1 MTEKCQTH
9 KDMLST
15 LSNDDSWHR
24 DPDRVEPDWGQRRAS
39 GTGPGHRPASASAAA
54 ATQYPLSMS
63 PRTAATSRG
72 PTHKFA
78 QFLQPLKVCSNRADR
93 NSNLFIERT
102 RPLRQTG
109 GGRDGWD
116 SHLSCFV
123 VSVTNDMSSETCH
136 EAKSQTSLDPLI
148 CISWHT
154 YNLHYI
160 STCRCYL
167 HNCTTGEVIQQYP
180 AACWLQVACAVFRAD
195 CIVVCSAVRRWQQ
208 SLVTGTRTTATCS
221 GELQLGGYGG
231 YNLDLKSWF
240 WSSST
245 PELAFLLIMEYSYS
259 RISFFANYGVELL
272 HN

>member
-1 MTEKCQTH
+1 
-9 KDMLST
+9 
-15 LSNDDSWHR
+15 
-24 DPDRVEPDWGQRRAS
+24 
-39 GTGPGHRPASASAAA
+39 
-54 ATQYPLSMS
+54 MS

-109 GGRDGWD
+109 GGRVGWD

-123 VSVTNDMSSETCH
+123 VSVTNNMSSETCH

-148 CISWHT
+148 CISWHI
-154 YNLHYI
+154 HI

-195 CIVVCSAVRRWQQ
+195 YCCVQCGEAVVA
-208 SLVTGTRTTATCS
+208 VTGGQHQDNCNMLGWAAARGIYNKNYCQANKESILQPTSCNAAVGSVGYAPVTAVGIDPS
-221 GELQLGGYGG
+221 LP
-231 YNLDLKSWF
+231 NVI
-240 WSSST
+240 
-245 PELAFLLIMEYSYS
+245 AREYTW
-259 RISFFANYGVELL
+259 II
-272 HN
+272 